1 MGKKQSKNSKEK
13 KRQIIK
19 DQIGKK
25 CKSQKK
31 KKEKKILGYM
41 PSGLL
46 LIFIAKKIEVTAL
59 SKF

>member
-1 MGKKQSKNSKEK
+1 LGKKQSKNSKEK

-31 KKEKKILGYM
+31 KKEKQILGYM
-41 PSGLL
+41 PSGLP
-46 LIFIAKKIEVTAL
+46 LIFIEKK
-59 SKF
+59 